1 MSVVRSSSFVI
12 ALLLPSVATAQSP
25 PPPAASSTTQQSAA
39 ATEPDPDLLVNPAE
53 PDFTLS
59 ALPTTLRMPSGK
71 FAFRLTHRFSRP
83 IASGSV
89 GDFFADLFGFDSS
102 AQIGLELRYG
112 LRPGTQVAVHRTNDR
127 TIQFLGQHQILN
139 QRTGRPFALDA
150 LVSVEGADNFSE
162 DFSTTVGAVIS
173 RQFTQHGAVY
183 VQPLFVFNTNPVED
197 GDQDTMLLGFGTRY
211 RLFKSRTYIVFE
223 AAPVVS
229 GHDAG
234 IDHVSFGFE
243 HRVGGHMFQLTIAN
257 ALGTT
262 MRQIALGGPHEDDW
276 FIGFNLSRR
285 FF

>member
-1 MSVVRSSSFVI
+1 MSVVRSSLCVI
-12 ALLLPSVATAQSP
+12 ALLLPSVATAQST
-25 PPPAASSTTQQSAA
+25 PPPAASSTTQQPAA
-39 ATEPDPDLLVNPAE
+39 ATQPDPDLLVNPTE

-139 QRTGRPFALDA
+139 QRTGRPFSLDA

-173 RQFTQHGAVY
+173 RQFTERGAVY
-183 VQPLFVFNTNPVED
+183 MQPLFVFNTNPVD
-197 GDQDTMLLGFGTRY
+197 DDDQDTMLLGFGTRY

-223 AAPVVS
+223 AAPVIS

-243 HRVGGHMFQLTIAN
+243 HRVGGHMFQLTVAN